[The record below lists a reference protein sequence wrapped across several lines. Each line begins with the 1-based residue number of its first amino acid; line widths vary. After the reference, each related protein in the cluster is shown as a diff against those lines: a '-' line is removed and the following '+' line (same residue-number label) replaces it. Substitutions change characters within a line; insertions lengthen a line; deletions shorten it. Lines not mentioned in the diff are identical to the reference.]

1 MESKQRTPSVIAR
14 LMGLDKLP
22 PKEPAC
28 KPNSVLSED
37 YLRKSASISLLLKQS
52 YRRSHSFKVNGEKE
66 QEFFESVKG
75 VKANSSMTEVK
86 KSVVMQKFTDGNRL
100 SIDEKI
106 WHSKEFDDVM
116 KEKDSDENLLLRYHH
131 QPDYLFTDHFRDL
144 QFGQPQSQSGNVS
157 VFKCLNSPSS
167 RKGEIFRRLERTTA
181 RGNFLRSLQ
190 KMENGSDT
198 DSYDDLIDYTSCVEF
213 SKPIELHNQ
222 VVTKKNLIDDKEP
235 SGHSFRLSRELA
247 NGMPRQIMSGASS
260 PLTEVSRT
268 ETKESDVMTPSCP
281 SFFNWKNQCQT
292 TNPPSRRLSFSKQAK
307 KQLSER
313 WKMTRS
319 LQEVGVAS
327 GGTTLGEMLA
337 MRDQETRPQNLNHKL
352 DVIEPSNQLSLNDI
366 DADLGSPLGISSKD
380 GWNDEFANSLTS
392 VSTDCHLKLE
402 ESVIHGKDK
411 SSMQNLSYDSSG
423 DDLFEN
429 SEEKQSE
436 PVSCIKFVKDEHS
449 SHVLDAFAG
458 QESLTRPQDESLV
471 PSSCSETDPEFPT
484 SSGEG
489 YSSSPNSVLEPPFSE
504 ENLPGSGCFQGV
516 GADLHDLRMQL
527 QLLKSESEET
537 NSEGPGMAVS
547 SDNDSGD
554 GSVDFSEES
563 RKLEGL
569 FRAEESRDFSYLVDV
584 LDEAEK
590 KYGDQTSWEKLERRL
605 LFDRINMGLKEILQP
620 RTDMLTWAKPLRK
633 KLNLS
638 QSREVVEEELW
649 MSLVSQGKEVSKD
662 LFGKST
668 GNGN

>member
-1 MESKQRTPSVIAR
+1 MESKQRTSSVIAR

-22 PKEPAC
+22 HKEPVC

-37 YLRKSASISLLLKQS
+37 YLWKSASISLLLKQS

-86 KSVVMQKFTDGNRL
+86 KSVVMQKFTDGNHL

-106 WHSKEFDDVM
+106 WHSKEFDDVI

-131 QPDYLFTDHFRDL
+131 QPDSLFTDHFRDL

-157 VFKCLNSPSS
+157 VFKCLNAPSS

-181 RGNFLRSLQ
+181 RGIFLRSLQ

-198 DSYDDLIDYTSCVEF
+198 DSYDDLIDYTCQLLESRLELKDKTSLSPSRIVVLKPNIGKARNASRPSFSPVSQEGSPPCDRKHVEF

-235 SGHSFRLSRELA
+235 SRHSFRLSRELA

-352 DVIEPSNQLSLNDI
+352 DVIVPSNQLSLNDI

-423 DDLFEN
+423 DDLFGN

-458 QESLTRPQDESLV
+458 QESLTQPQDESLV

-516 GADLHDLRMQL
+516 GADLH
-527 QLLKSESEET
+527 
-537 NSEGPGMAVS
+537 
-547 SDNDSGD
+547 
-554 GSVDFSEES
+554 
-563 RKLEGL
+563 GL
-569 FRAEESRDFSYLVDV
+569 WI
-584 LDEAEK
+584 K
-590 KYGDQTSWEKLERRL
+590 KNT
-605 LFDRINMGLKEILQP
+605 F
-620 RTDMLTWAKPLRK
+620 
-633 KLNLS
+633 
-638 QSREVVEEELW
+638 
-649 MSLVSQGKEVSKD
+649 
-662 LFGKST
+662 
-668 GNGN
+668 